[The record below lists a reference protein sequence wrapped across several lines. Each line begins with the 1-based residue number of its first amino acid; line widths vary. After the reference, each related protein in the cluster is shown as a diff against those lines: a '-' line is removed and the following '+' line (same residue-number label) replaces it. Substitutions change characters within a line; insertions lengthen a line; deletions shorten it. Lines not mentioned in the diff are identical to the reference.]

1 MHGKHISKTFWADIY
16 GVHTVPMVPKHVCML
31 HWLRCC
37 NFHYTWCGILLKGF
51 LYKFFVSFEMR
62 HLQIYRIVS
71 LKNSSYFS
79 NYVYL
84 NNIIRK
90 EPLIFWMFFKSTIP
104 RCKWRKCHS
113 WRLFVTQY
121 LPYFRENVVKNEY

>member
-1 MHGKHISKTFWADIY
+1 MVHPDSFWANHLFKVKVWGVLATLPHNGGWRSESIQYLMQLRKYIWFFWKYFVSEVFVDYFMHGKHISKTFWADIY

-62 HLQIYRIVS
+62 Q
-71 LKNSSYFS
+71 
-79 NYVYL
+79 L
-84 NNIIRK
+84 NH
-90 EPLIFWMFFKSTIP
+90 KS
-104 RCKWRKCHS
+104 
-113 WRLFVTQY
+113 
-121 LPYFRENVVKNEY
+121 